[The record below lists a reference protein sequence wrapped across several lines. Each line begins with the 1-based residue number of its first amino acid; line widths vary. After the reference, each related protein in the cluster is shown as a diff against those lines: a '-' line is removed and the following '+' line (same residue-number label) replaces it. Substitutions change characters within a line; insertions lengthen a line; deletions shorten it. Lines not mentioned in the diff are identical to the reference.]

1 MAMRIESTIPD
12 MPREM
17 LTSVES
23 GSAGGRQ
30 VQNASKPEGGITTPT
45 RPDTVSMSAGS
56 LQTTVPKPIDV
67 KEAVEKLNK
76 YVQSQQKY
84 INFSIDE
91 TTQSTVIKIYKTE
104 TGELIKQFPPEE
116 ILSMAAHIS
125 QSIGWLV
132 DSKA

>member
-17 LTSVES
+17 LNSIES

-45 RPDTVSMSAGS
+45 RPDTVSMSTGS
-56 LQTTVPKPIDV
+56 LQATVQKPIDV
-67 KEAVEKLNK
+67 KEAVDKLNK
-76 YVQSQQKY
+76 FVQSQQKY

-91 TTQSTVIKIYKTE
+91 STQSTVIKIYKTE
-104 TGELIKQFPPEE
+104 TGEMIKQYPPEE
-116 ILSMAAHIS
+116 ILAMAAHIS

-132 DSKA
+132 NSKA

>member
-17 LTSVES
+17 QIGVES

-30 VQNASKPEGGITTPT
+30 VKNTSKPEGGNPTPT
-45 RPDTVSMSAGS
+45 RPDTVSMSTGS
-56 LQTTVPKPIDV
+56 LQATVQKPIDV
-67 KEAVEKLNK
+67 KDAVEKLNK

-91 TTQSTVIKIYKTE
+91 STQSTVIKIYKTE

-116 ILSMAAHIS
+116 ILAMAAHIS

>member
-12 MPREM
+12 MPREIQ
-17 LTSVES
+17 VGIES

-30 VQNASKPEGGITTPT
+30 VQNSSKPEGGNITPT
-45 RPDTVSMSAGS
+45 RPDTVSMSTESSKA
-56 LQTTVPKPIDV
+56 TVQKPIDV
-67 KEAVEKLNK
+67 KDAVEKLNK
-76 YVQSQQKY
+76 FVQSQQKY

-91 TTQSTVIKIYKTE
+91 STQSTVIKIYKTE

-116 ILSMAAHIS
+116 ILAMAAHIS
-125 QSIGWLV
+125 QSIGWVV